1 MKHILMVLCAL
12 TMGACGSKFDAAKIS
27 EKLTKEFNIPVEVNI
42 VKTDYCGVKQLT
54 DFYNEYSYLPK
65 ASKQVV
71 KDKIA
76 QYDKLIFGATVKSGE
91 LKGKLFRLIYR
102 RCENG
107 GCWTDASKDIKD
119 ETFVNGALPVATVRR
134 GVEMVITN
142 QSMDD
147 LVELTV
153 YSTTSLNAYSI
164 INEMNDQFDTALN
177 LQAIRLYN
185 TNSAPGLKCAT
196 SLTLVDL
203 F

>member
-1 MKHILMVLCAL
+1 MKQILMVLCAL

-27 EKLTKEFNIPVEVNI
+27 EKLTKEFNVPVEVNI
-42 VKTDYCGVKQLT
+42 VESDYCGVKQLT
-54 DFYNEYSYLPK
+54 DFYNEYSYLSK

-76 QYDKLIFGATVKSGE
+76 EYDKLVFGATVKSGE

-102 RCENG
+102 RCSNS
-107 GCWTDASKDIKD
+107 CWTEASKDIKD
-119 ETFVNGALPVATVRR
+119 ETFVNGALPVATVYR
-134 GVEMVITN
+134 GVEMVIN
-142 QSMDD
+142 SQSMDD

-153 YSTTSLNAYSI
+153 YSTTSLNAYSL
-164 INEMNDQFDTALN
+164 INEMDDQFNTALN

-185 TNSAPGLKCAT
+185 TNSLPGLKCAK
-196 SLTLVDL
+196 SLKLVDL